1 MKPVISA
8 GLLMYKISQGVPQ
21 VLLGHPGGPY
31 YVNRDE
37 GVWSIPK
44 GQAESGESL
53 LETAAREFAE
63 ETGLGS
69 PACDLLSLGQVMIGK
84 KHIYIWSFAGNCDV
98 SLLKSNLFSMEWPA
112 KSGIM
117 QEFPEFDRLAFF
129 SLSEARRK
137 IEHSQVAFIDA
148 LLYQLKLPDRR
159 AISA

>member
-1 MKPVISA
+1 
-8 GLLMYKISQGVPQ
+8 
-21 VLLGHPGGPY
+21 
-31 YVNRDE
+31 
-37 GVWSIPK
+37 
-44 GQAESGESL
+44 
-53 LETAAREFAE
+53 
-63 ETGLGS
+63 
-69 PACDLLSLGQVMIGK
+69 MIGK

-112 KSGIM
+112 KSEYAGVSG
-117 QEFPEFDRLAFF
+117 FDRLAFF